1 MNLPHRFPFRWIE
14 GAENGRV
21 RASISANSTWLRG
34 DAAVPAAFLAELVA
48 QAAAV
53 LLADRPADSPAAP
66 ASGPQAAEQRWLAGI
81 DRIEMHRTVHA
92 GDLLEIAVAAG
103 RRFGNAVRVEGIIST
118 DGAVVA
124 EVVLL
129 LV

>member
-14 GAENGRV
+14 GAVDGTA
-21 RASISANSTWLRG
+21 RATVSANSTWLRG

-53 LLADRPADSPAAP
+53 LLAQPPADLTAASPAR
-66 ASGPQAAEQRWLAGI
+66 EQRWLAGI
-81 DRIEMHRTVHA
+81 DRLQMHRTVHA

-103 RRFGNAVRVEGIIST
+103 RRFGNTMRVEGIIST

>member
-14 GAENGRV
+14 RAEDGTA
-21 RASISANSTWLRG
+21 RAMVTANSAWLRG
-34 DAAVPAAFLAELVA
+34 DATVPLAFLAELVA

-53 LLADRPADSPAAP
+53 LLADPTHGPAA
-66 ASGPQAAEQRWLAGI
+66 GEQRWLAGI
-81 DRIEMHRTVHA
+81 DRLELHRTVQA
-92 GDLLEIAVAAG
+92 GDLLEISVAAG
-103 RRFGNAVRVEGIIST
+103 RRFGNAMQVEGVIST
-118 DGAVVA
+118 GGARVA